1 MNAFSEIDYQK
12 QLIVSG
18 LDDFSP
24 NAALSH
30 VLGGQFGPRPELW
43 KQAVV
48 DFLCINVRAGML
60 ECVHRKDIKQI
71 DNAFGALQSGGLM
84 SLTTAGNVDLTSAK
98 VKAGSLNVDA
108 GGNLILDTATKTDK
122 RVSRD
127 GATSVVTTLG
137 PTAQVDVVGDAAIKT
152 GGDFQ
157 QNAGNLTVGGNLGA
171 GIGGNWTLGTQQTG
185 EHKIVQRANGVSDM
199 DFNSV
204 VGSTVKV
211 GGVSSIGVGGDF
223 TAKGA
228 QIVYTAGSVAR
239 RPSRRRTSECGT
251 GSAST
256 ATTGRAATGGD
267 GARPF
272 RSFGSAAH

>member
-1 MNAFSEIDYQK
+1 
-12 QLIVSG
+12 
-18 LDDFSP
+18 
-24 NAALSH
+24 
-30 VLGGQFGPRPELW
+30 
-43 KQAVV
+43 
-48 DFLCINVRAGML
+48 ML